1 MTTSEKGLA
10 LIEHYEGIRSLAYR
24 CPAGVWTIGIGT
36 TIYPDGTPVK
46 EGDRISYEQA
56 RDYLMH
62 DLRKIEYQLSE
73 MLTIRLIQYQFD
85 ALVSFAYNIG
95 CYALRKSSLL
105 RYVNGLGTNTSIEYA
120 FLMYTKCAGSPG
132 IDDDHDGQ
140 VDESGEKQVSQG
152 LTKRRRSEVWLFINN
167 ELKYF

>member
-36 TIYPDGTPVK
+36 TIYPDGTLVK
-46 EGDRISYEQA
+46 ECDRISYNQA
-56 RDYLMH
+56 RDYLMY

-73 MLTIRLIQYQFD
+73 MLTILLMQYQFD
-85 ALVSFAYNIG
+85 ALVSFAYYVG
-95 CYALRKSSLL
+95 CNALCKSTLL
-105 RYVNGLGTNTSIEYA
+105 RYVNARETNTSIEYA
-120 FLMYTKCAGSPG
+120 FLMWTKCAGIPG

-140 VDESGEKQVSQG
+140 YGMRIVDAQEGKFMRVG
-152 LTKRRRSEVWLFINN
+152 RK
-167 ELKYF
+167 

>member
-24 CPAGVWTIGIGT
+24 CPAGVWTIGMGT

-56 RDYLMH
+56 KDYLTH
-62 DLRKIEYQLSE
+62 DLRKIEYQLGQ
-73 MLTIRLIQYQFD
+73 MLTIRLLQHQFD
-85 ALVSFAYNIG
+85 ALVSFAYNVG
-95 CYALRKSSLL
+95 CNALRKSSLL
-105 RYVNGLGTNTSIEYA
+105 RYVNDGDTNTSIEIA
-120 FLMYTKCAGSPG
+120 FLMYTKCPGAPG

-140 VDESGEKQVSQG
+140 IDEPGEKQDSPG
-152 LTKRRRSEVWLFINN
+152 LTKRRKSEAWLFINN

>member
-10 LIEHYEGIRSLAYR
+10 LIEHYEGLRSLAYR

-46 EGDRISYEQA
+46 EGDRISYKQA

-62 DLRKIEYQLSE
+62 DLRKIEYQLGE
-73 MLTIRLIQYQFD
+73 MLTIGLLQNQFD
-85 ALVSFAYNIG
+85 ALVSFAYNVG
-95 CYALRKSSLL
+95 CNALQKSTLL
-105 RYVNGLGTNTSIEYA
+105 KYVNDRETNTSIEYA
-120 FLMYTKCAGSPG
+120 FLMYTKCQGIPG
-132 IDDDHDGQ
+132 IDDDHDCQ
-140 VDESGEKQVSQG
+140 IDEPGEKQIIQG
-152 LTKRRRSEVWLFINN
+152 LTKRQRSEAWLFINN

>member
-10 LIEHYEGIRSLAYR
+10 LIEHYEGIRTLAYR

-46 EGDRISYEQA
+46 EGDRISYKQA

-62 DLRKIEYQLSE
+62 DLCKIEYQLDQ
-73 MLTIRLIQYQFD
+73 MLTIRLLQHQFD
-85 ALVSFAYNIG
+85 ALVSFAYNVG
-95 CYALRKSSLL
+95 CNALKKSTLL
-105 RYVNGLGTNTSIEYA
+105 RYVNDRDTNTSIEYA
-120 FLMYTKCAGSPG
+120 FLMYTKCAGSPS

-152 LTKRRRSEVWLFINN
+152 LTKRRKSEAWLYIHN

>member
-46 EGDRISYEQA
+46 EGDRISYKQA

-62 DLRKIEYQLSE
+62 DLCKIEYQLDQ
-73 MLTIRLIQYQFD
+73 MLTIRLLQHQFD
-85 ALVSFAYNIG
+85 ALVSFAYNVG
-95 CYALRKSSLL
+95 CNALRKSTLL
-105 RYVNGLGTNTSIEYA
+105 RYVNARETNTSIEFA
-120 FLMYTKCAGSPG
+120 FLMWTKCAGIPG
-132 IDDDHDGQ
+132 VDDDHDDQ
-140 VDESGEKQVSQG
+140 VDEPGEKQISPS
-152 LTKRRRSEVWLFINN
+152 LTRRRKSEAWLFINN

>member
-46 EGDRISYEQA
+46 EGDRISYDQA

-62 DLRKIEYQLSE
+62 DLRKIEYQLGQ
-73 MLTIRLIQYQFD
+73 MLTIRLLQHQFD
-85 ALVSFAYNIG
+85 ALVSFAYNVG
-95 CYALRKSSLL
+95 CNALRKSTLL
-105 RYVNGLGTNTSIEYA
+105 RYVNARETNTSIEYT
-120 FLMYTKCAGSPG
+120 FLMWTKCAGIPG

-140 VDESGEKQVSQG
+140 VDESGEKKVSQG
-152 LTKRRRSEVWLFINN
+152 LTKRRRSEAWLFINN

>member
-36 TIYPDGTPVK
+36 IIYPDGTPVK
-46 EGDRISYEQA
+46 EGDRISYKQA

-62 DLRKIEYQLSE
+62 DLRKIEYQLGQ
-73 MLTIRLIQYQFD
+73 MLTIRLLQHQFD
-85 ALVSFAYNIG
+85 ALVSFAYNVG
-95 CYALRKSSLL
+95 CNALRKSSLL
-105 RYVNGLGTNTSIEYA
+105 RYVNDGDTNTSIEIA
-120 FLMYTKCAGSPG
+120 FLMYTKCPGAPG

-140 VDESGEKQVSQG
+140 IDEPGEKQDSPG
-152 LTKRRRSEVWLFINN
+152 LTKRRKSEAWLFINN

>member
-10 LIEHYEGIRSLAYR
+10 LIEHYEGIRTLAYR

-46 EGDRISYEQA
+46 EGDRISYKQA

-62 DLRKIEYQLSE
+62 DLRKIEYQLDQ
-73 MLTIRLIQYQFD
+73 MLTIRLLQHQFD
-85 ALVSFAYNIG
+85 ALVSFAYNVG
-95 CYALRKSSLL
+95 CNALRKSTLL
-105 RYVNGLGTNTSIEYA
+105 RYVNARETNTSIEFA
-120 FLMYTKCAGSPG
+120 FLMWTKCAGIPG
-132 IDDDHDGQ
+132 IDDDYDGQ

>member
-24 CPAGVWTIGIGT
+24 CLAGVWTIGIGT

-46 EGDRISYEQA
+46 EGDRISYKQA

-62 DLRKIEYQLSE
+62 DLRKIEYQLDQ
-73 MLTIRLIQYQFD
+73 MLTIRLLQHQFD
-85 ALVSFAYNIG
+85 ALVSFAYNVG
-95 CYALRKSSLL
+95 CNALRKSTLL
-105 RYVNGLGTNTSIEYA
+105 RYVNARETNTSIEFA
-120 FLMYTKCAGSPG
+120 FLMWTKCAGIPG
-132 IDDDHDGQ
+132 IDDDYDGQ

>member
-1 MTTSEKGLA
+1 MTISEKGLA
-10 LIEHYEGIRSLAYR
+10 LIEHYEGLRSQAYR

-46 EGDRISYEQA
+46 EGDRISYKQA

-73 MLTIRLIQYQFD
+73 MLTIRLMPYQFD
-85 ALVSFAYNIG
+85 ALVSFAYNVG
-95 CYALRKSSLL
+95 CNALRKSSLL
-105 RYVNGLGTNTSIEYA
+105 RYVNARDTNTSIEYA
-120 FLMYTKCAGSPG
+120 FLMYTKCPGIPG

-140 VDESGEKQVSQG
+140 IDEPGEKQDSSG
-152 LTKRRRSEVWLFINN
+152 ITKRRKSEAWLFIHN